1 MDEKLG
7 TSGVFVNQLL
17 CLAWQELAVV
27 KRRWNQVAIKGY
39 ALDVSMSVEYLMTD
53 DLKRSFFILYAAK
66 FQKKN
71 SFFGRQINTVLW
83 QTNKH
88 TNKNRR
94 FNVLTWRQR
103 GRVV

>member
-39 ALDVSMSVEYLMTD
+39 AFDIQSMSLEYLMTD

-66 FQKKN
+66 FRKKN
-71 SFFGRQINTVLW
+71 SSLAD
-83 QTNKH
+83 K
-88 TNKNRR
+88 
-94 FNVLTWRQR
+94 
-103 GRVV
+103 